1 MHAIASALDG
11 SVRPDLPRGLLR
23 LLGRL
28 GPAAGDLAVLARV
41 LAGALLELLDELLVR
56 RDVDERI
63 ADLSGELRGTRL
75 HRRDGDLDRL
85 VGEVEDPR
93 VLDRVVLPAVGL
105 VAALPEKAHHLDR
118 LLQQLEPLVR
128 R

>member
-1 MHAIASALDG
+1 VAELPDLLEVRLRVGTERQRLGEVVGTRGLRHLLEVLRVGQLLRRGALDG

-75 HRRDGDLDRL
+75 HR
-85 VGEVEDPR
+85 
-93 VLDRVVLPAVGL
+93 
-105 VAALPEKAHHLDR
+105 
-118 LLQQLEPLVR
+118 
-128 R
+128 